1 MLCQIF
7 RLFAKLVM
15 DLVGLV
21 DIVKQL
27 SCLVEVEARVVILV
41 VESIYSYCLSD
52 LMQVFCLYV

>member
-27 SCLVEVEARVVILV
+27 SCLVEVEARIVILV